1 MPDVRKSCRIEPL
14 ELPGDLTV
22 PSAPAGFVIF
32 AHGSGSSRLSPRN
45 TLVATH
51 LNSAG
56 LATLLFDLLTE
67 EEALDRANVFDIPL
81 LGARMVQVIDAVEDL
96 PFVRSLPNGLF
107 GASSSSRNP
116 EPSTALL
123 V

>member
-1 MPDVRKSCRIEPL
+1 MDGPL

-56 LATLLFDLLTE
+56 LATLLFDPLTE

-81 LGARMVQVIDAVEDL
+81 LGARMVQAIDAVEDL